1 MLIKIYHNPRCSKSR
16 QALKLLQDNGVEP
29 EIIEYLKFP
38 PHKRELKNILGMLG
52 VEPREI
58 MRRKETIY
66 ISKKLDDDIHTKE
79 NLINAIVANPIL
91 LERPIVISESGA
103 VIGRPP
109 ENVLKLF

>member
-16 QALKLLQDNGVEP
+16 EALKLLHNNGIEP

-38 PHKRELKNILGMLG
+38 PNKREIKNILSMLG

-58 MRRKETIY
+58 MRRKEIPY
-66 ISKKLDDDIHTKE
+66 VSKKLDDNNHSREK
-79 NLINAIVANPIL
+79 LIDAIIADPIL
-91 LERPIVISESGA
+91 LERPIIISESRA

-109 ENVLKLF
+109 DNVLKLL